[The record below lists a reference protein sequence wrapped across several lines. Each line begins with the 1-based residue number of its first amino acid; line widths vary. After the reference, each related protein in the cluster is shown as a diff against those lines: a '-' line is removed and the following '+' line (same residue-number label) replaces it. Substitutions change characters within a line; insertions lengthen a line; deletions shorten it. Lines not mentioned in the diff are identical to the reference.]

1 MVLNILLT
9 SVETFD
15 FNIQALRENDIPAS
29 IHHTK
34 KEGDGGIVT
43 PLGIASFSSNSEC
56 IAKIR

>member
-1 MVLNILLT
+1 MILNILLT

-15 FNIQALRENDIPAS
+15 FNFQSLRENDIPAN
-29 IHHTK
+29 IPHTK
-34 KEGDGGIVT
+34 KEGGIVT